1 MAGAEVGEGGCRTG
15 VEAEGAALEREVLDS
30 IAPERLVGR
39 GGYGSD
45 CPQRLVGRD
54 RKEGSG
60 AGSDPP

>member
-1 MAGAEVGEGGCRTG
+1 M
-15 VEAEGAALEREVLDS
+15 EAEGAALEREVLDS

-45 CPQRLVGRD
+45 WPQRLVGRD